1 MDNKP
6 LDEFED
12 DFLPFSPVED
22 EKNDEIENDFT
33 SQNEE
38 VDLKPDVIV
47 SEKINDDNIIDT
59 QINNDI
65 ENLLGKE
72 NLVVNI
78 DSIASEEKNVFELN
92 NNDEKIDNI
101 VTENNSS
108 ESQKVEENKQKK
120 SETIQNI
127 KNSIYKNSKIIPVV
141 AFLFVSVLGVYIFL
155 NNVNADEVNLIKI
168 EEKSKVGYIDDEGE
182 VIVKPKY
189 LYGTDYYKG
198 YAVVKNYNSLY
209 GILDGKGKTEIAFGN
224 IFSASLYK
232 NRYIVSKFTN
242 EGLKMGLL
250 DSNLK
255 EVTRF
260 KYDNLSYSKSGVFM
274 FTENEK
280 MGILNSDGKEIYTYK
295 VDEVD
300 DRNISI
306 EVSNLSGSSTSDL
319 YAKIKINDSS
329 TIINTKTGKEVY
341 KYTLDDINVLDNN
354 VFYIKNDSGN
364 NKYFVIKDDRV
375 IYETLEYRRIRI
387 EDLDSNIA
395 IAIKEDASIDYIDL
409 STKTKINTN
418 GNVKYTYSNGIIL
431 EEVYNFSNS
440 KNEFTIK
447 NPKKVLGTISDIDP
461 VDDTFINGYMKI
473 NTNNKKYN
481 YVDKKGNIISKK
493 EYETAS
499 DFNENGYAVI
509 SNNDQYGVIDVK
521 GKEIIK
527 TKYDEIIM
535 LDSDLFNNVKKINK
549 QELFIYKNNNKYGII
564 NAKEKVVIKAIYDD
578 FEEITTKYP
587 VIKAKYNNEEV
598 IINLNTLKE
607 LTVKVNGDVEVY
619 ENYIISNNEYY
630 NYNGDLIYSIG
641 G

>member
-6 LDEFED
+6 LDELEE
-12 DFLPFSPVED
+12 DFLPFSPIEEETD
-22 EKNDEIENDFT
+22 SEII
-33 SQNEE
+33 SKNEE
-38 VDLKPDVIV
+38 ENLNQDDLIT
-47 SEKINDDNIIDT
+47 EKMDDDSLIDT
-59 QINNDI
+59 QMNSDIEILLGEENSILNVDSIFNEEKNIFDLNNTEEILNNENNDI
-65 ENLLGKE
+65 E
-72 NLVVNI
+72 
-78 DSIASEEKNVFELN
+78 
-92 NNDEKIDNI
+92 
-101 VTENNSS
+101 
-108 ESQKVEENKQKK
+108 SQEIEENKELDNKLK
-120 SETIQNI
+120 NSETIQNL
-127 KNSIYKNSKIIPVV
+127 KKTIYKNSKIIPVV
-141 AFLFVSVLGVYIFL
+141 AFLFVSVLGIYIFL
-155 NNVNADEVNLIKI
+155 DNVNADAINLIKI

-182 VIVKPKY
+182 VIVRPKY

-409 STKTKINTN
+409 LTKTKININ
-418 GNVKYTYSNGIIL
+418 GNIKYTYSDGVIL

-461 VDDTFINGYMKI
+461 VDDTFVNGYMKI
-473 NTNNKKYN
+473 NTNNNKYN

-499 DFNENGYAVI
+499 DFNENDYAVI
-509 SNNDQYGVIDVK
+509 SNNDQCGVINGK

-535 LDSDLFNNVKKINK
+535 LDSDLFNNIKKINK

-564 NAKEKVVIKAIYDD
+564 NANEKVVIKAIYDD

-587 VIKAKYNNEEV
+587 IIKAKYNNEEV

>member
-6 LDEFED
+6 LDELEE
-12 DFLPFSPVED
+12 DFLPFSPIEEETD
-22 EKNDEIENDFT
+22 SEII
-33 SQNEE
+33 SKNEE
-38 VDLKPDVIV
+38 ENLNQDDLIT
-47 SEKINDDNIIDT
+47 EKMDDDSLIDT
-59 QINNDI
+59 QMNSDIEILLGEENSILNVDSIFNEEKNIFDLNNTEEILNNENNDI
-65 ENLLGKE
+65 E
-72 NLVVNI
+72 
-78 DSIASEEKNVFELN
+78 
-92 NNDEKIDNI
+92 
-101 VTENNSS
+101 
-108 ESQKVEENKQKK
+108 SQEIEENKELDNKLK
-120 SETIQNI
+120 NSETIQNL
-127 KNSIYKNSKIIPVV
+127 KKTIYKNSKIIPVV
-141 AFLFVSVLGVYIFL
+141 AFLFVSVLGIYIFL
-155 NNVNADEVNLIKI
+155 DNVNADAINLNKI

-182 VIVKPKY
+182 IIVRPKY

-409 STKTKINTN
+409 LTKTKININ
-418 GNVKYTYSNGIIL
+418 GNIKYTYSDGVIL

-461 VDDTFINGYMKI
+461 VDDTFVNGYMKI
-473 NTNNKKYN
+473 NTNNNKYN

-499 DFNENGYAVI
+499 DFNENDYAVI
-509 SNNDQYGVIDVK
+509 SNNDQCGVINGK

-535 LDSDLFNNVKKINK
+535 LDSDLFNNIKKINK

-564 NAKEKVVIKAIYDD
+564 NANEKVVIKAIYDD